1 MEKLPDDQRLNEDQ
15 ALFISRCANVLDTVF
30 EEEDRRRSMEVGL
43 ESG

>member
-15 ALFISRCANVLDTVF
+15 ALFIFRFANVRNTVC
-30 EEEDRRRSMEVGL
+30 EEEDRRRSTEVGL